1 MVTCSSVIDQVT
13 STRASGFARNLL
25 EKVLQC
31 YYGDED
37 NEAMILRVLSCK
49 TVLAKLKKASVLS
62 SILMSKQV

>member
-31 YYGDED
+31 YYGVYLSESEED

-49 TVLAKLKKASVLS
+49 TVLIKA
-62 SILMSKQV
+62 